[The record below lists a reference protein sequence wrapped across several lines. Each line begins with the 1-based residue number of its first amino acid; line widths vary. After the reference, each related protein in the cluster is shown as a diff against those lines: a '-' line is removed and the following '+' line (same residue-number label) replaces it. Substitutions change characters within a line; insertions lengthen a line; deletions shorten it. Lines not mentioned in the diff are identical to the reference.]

1 MRLSHARACADGVE
15 APGTQALKA
24 HVKLDQATWD
34 RLYQRL
40 SSLKLVEAVDE
51 VARHVADLHGVYQFS
66 PTHGF
71 RRETDRLSVDVRGR
85 KFLIPCRLGNRLCR
99 LVEETVVSSVLNP
112 CQDIVLVAVY
122 RLADELI
129 HEDLGLDRA
138 NILAKDA
145 VYVLTDHPPVT
156 ITALDHGIEDGAS
169 VFTGKQAATTAPLQ
183 VVESSP
189 VIENQRQH
197 AHLDRKSTRLNSSHV

>member
-1 MRLSHARACADGVE
+1 FRCEANRLG
-15 APGTQALKA
+15 
-24 HVKLDQATWD
+24 
-34 RLYQRL
+34 
-40 SSLKLVEAVDE
+40 
-51 VARHVADLHGVYQFS
+51 
-66 PTHGF
+66 
-71 RRETDRLSVDVRGR
+71 VDVRGR
-85 KFLIPCRLGNRLCR
+85 KFLVSCRLGNRLGR
-99 LVEETVVSSVLNP
+99 LVDATAVSAVLKKCQAVVP
-112 CQDIVLVAVY
+112 VAVY

-145 VYVLTDHPPVT
+145 VDYLADHPPVT

-169 VFTGKQAATTAPLQ
+169 VFGSKQAATAAPLQ

-189 VIENQRQH
+189 VVENQRQH